1 MLNEDILV
9 QYRFIM
15 EIGIKSEA
23 MYINICRLWGFPA
36 QPTQV
41 FLPGESCGQRSLV
54 GHGPWDPKE
63 SDTTEQ
69 LSMHVYTH
77 THTHTHT
84 DTYIHSITLLFNT
97 FCVSHC
103 SVSQM
108 Q

>member
-69 LSMHVYTH
+69 LSMVAFYVGARL
-77 THTHTHT
+77 
-84 DTYIHSITLLFNT
+84 INSVVL
-97 FCVSHC
+97 VSD
-103 SVSQM
+103 VQ
-108 Q
+108 